1 METINNQNGNG
12 DPKKEAPVQPEKN
25 IPVKPDKDPD
35 PTQTPEKND
44 PTRIKPGVNEPA
56 KTDPTRIPPQ
66 NP

>member
-12 DPKKEAPVQPEKN
+12 DPKKDAPVQPEKN

-44 PTRIKPGVNEPA
+44 PTRIQPGVNEPA

-66 NP
+66 HP